1 MIPDEKQGQGAGVTA
16 LSLPFAL
23 TVGVTGHRLAAIPE
37 GRRVPIETAIVDAL
51 AAVEQ
56 AARAVRERL
65 APTRLFDE
73 AAPTFAMVSPLA
85 DGADQFA
92 ARAALDRGWR
102 LQAVLPFER
111 AVYQQDFV
119 GEDPSETFEDLLNK
133 ASGVLELPG
142 NRVREAESYLLAGRA
157 TVAHSDVII
166 AVWDGA
172 PPRGRGGTAEV
183 VQLAVA
189 SGVPVIHVKPAE
201 DQVAL
206 LWSGFDPHIVTRN
219 GHDGQIRRPFTAD
232 HLEAALEAILSPP
245 ADLVELKHLDDF
257 RSERD
262 HRYRLRIEFPLL
274 LTAAGVKRIRASNWR
289 ESACVAAIEQE
300 WATFRARCLSGD
312 CGVDAPLGLLEQ
324 VYGRSDRLAGHYAQT
339 FRSGHVFN
347 FALMATAALIGVSGF
362 LWPGHQLALAAAEF
376 VVAMLVIANTLVGS
390 RRQWQR
396 RWLDYRQLAERL
408 RPMRSLKL
416 LGIASPDP
424 PGSATDPI
432 ARRWVDWYAAAI
444 WRAMGCPSGKITTD
458 RVPQLVTAI
467 RCHEIDEQVRYNR
480 RAAEQAETLDRR
492 LGKVFSFLFGA
503 TVFVSGAVVVGRWL
517 AADWVEAHQDWL
529 SLVAAGMPAIATA
542 IFGIRSQGDFAGSA
556 QRSQATAQTLTAIAA
571 NLDQQQGDLARS
583 ADLVEQAAR
592 AMLAD
597 LDEWRTVL
605 IRSELEMA

>member
-1 MIPDEKQGQGAGVTA
+1 MTA

-37 GRRVPIETAIVDAL
+37 GRRATIEQAIVEAL
-51 AAVEQ
+51 AMVER
-56 AARAVRERL
+56 AAIAIRERL
-65 APTRLFDE
+65 ATTRLFDDTP
-73 AAPTFAMVSPLA
+73 ATFAMVSPLA

-92 ARAALDRGWR
+92 ARAALERGWNLR
-102 LQAVLPFER
+102 AVLPFER
-111 AVYQQDFV
+111 AVYQRDFV
-119 GEDPSETFEDLLNK
+119 GEDPKETFDDLLGR
-133 ASGVLELPG
+133 AAGVLELPG
-142 NRVREAESYLLAGRA
+142 NRDREAESYLLAGRA

-189 SGVPVIHVKPAE
+189 SGVPVIHITPTE
-201 DQVAL
+201 DRVDL

-219 GHDGQIRRPFTAD
+219 GHDGLIRRPFSSD
-232 HLEAALEAILSPP
+232 SLQVALDAILSPP
-245 ADLVELKHLDDF
+245 ADVLELKHLDDF

-262 HRYRLRIEFPLL
+262 HRFRARIEFPLL

-289 ESACVAAIEQE
+289 ESACVEAIEQE
-300 WATFRARCLSGD
+300 WSTFRKRCLFGD
-312 CGVDAPLGLLEQ
+312 CGADAPLGLLEK

-347 FALMATAALIGVSGF
+347 FALMATAALIGVGGF

-376 VVAMLVIANTLVGS
+376 VVAMLVIANTLVGTT
-390 RRQWQR
+390 REWQR

-432 ARRWVDWYAAAI
+432 PRRWVDWYAAAI
-444 WRAMGCPSGKITTD
+444 WRAMGCPSGTIAPE

-467 RCHEIDEQVRYNR
+467 RCHEIDEQVSYNR
-480 RAAEQAETLDRR
+480 RAAEQSEKLDRR

-503 TVFVSGAVVVGRWL
+503 TVFVSGAVVIGRWL

-529 SLVAAGMPAIATA
+529 SLIAAGMPAVATA

-571 NLDQQQGDLARS
+571 NLDQQQQDLARS

>member
-1 MIPDEKQGQGAGVTA
+1 M
-16 LSLPFAL
+16 
-23 TVGVTGHRLAAIPE
+23 GVTGHRLGAIPAERRE
-37 GRRVPIETAIVDAL
+37 GIQTGIVAAL
-51 AAVEQ
+51 AIIEEAAQ
-56 AARAVRERL
+56 AIRERL
-65 APTRLFDE
+65 ASTGLFGD
-73 AAPTFAMVSPLA
+73 APSAFAMVSPLA

-102 LQAVLPFER
+102 LQAVLPFAR
-111 AVYQQDFV
+111 AIYAADFI
-119 GEDPSETFEDLLNK
+119 GEDPSETFDALL
-133 ASGVLELPG
+133 ARAGGVLELPG
-142 NRVREAESYLLAGRA
+142 DRRHEAESYLLAGRA
-157 TVAHSDVII
+157 TVAHSDVIV

-189 SGVPVIHVKPAE
+189 SGVPVIHITPTE
-201 DQVAL
+201 DRVDL

-219 GHDGQIRRPFTAD
+219 GHDGMIRRPFSSE
-232 HLEAALEAILSPP
+232 HVQVALDAILSPP
-245 ADLVELKHLDDF
+245 ADLLELKHLDDF
-257 RSERD
+257 RNERD
-262 HRYRLRIEFPLL
+262 HRFRARIEYPILL
-274 LTAAGVKRIRASNWR
+274 ALAGVKRFGRAQWNERAVVEAIRR
-289 ESACVAAIEQE
+289 E
-300 WATFRARCLSGD
+300 WATFRARCIDGGWGASS
-312 CGVDAPLGLLEQ
+312 PLGLLEEA
-324 VYGRSDRLAGHYAQT
+324 YGRSDRLAGHYAQT

-376 VVAMLVIANTLVGS
+376 VVAMLVILNTLIGS
-390 RRQWQR
+390 KREWQR

-432 ARRWVDWYAAAI
+432 PRRWVDWYAAAI
-444 WRAMGCPSGKITTD
+444 WRAMGCPSGAITAE

-517 AADWVEAHQDWL
+517 AADWVDAHQDWL
-529 SLVAAGMPAIATA
+529 SLVAAGLPAIATA

-556 QRSQATAQTLTAIAA
+556 QRSQVTAQTLTAIAA
-571 NLDQQQGDLARS
+571 NLDQQKGDLARS